1 MQPAFG
7 IEPVLLVRENEKF
20 DWLLPVGLDIESRFI
35 PDISEPEGRGGGGG
49 GGGNQMY
56 NALLVK
62 IK

>member
-20 DWLLPVGLDIESRFI
+20 DWLPPVGLDIESRFI
-35 PDISEPEGRGGGGG
+35 PDISEPEGK
-49 GGGNQMY
+49 GGNQMY
-56 NALLVK
+56 NVLLLLVK